1 MIIIKIN
8 EVNIDL
14 LIEYCN
20 AYEEDKLLLEISKD
34 ASISYIKSYTG
45 LTDEEINTMDDITVA
60 LLVLISGIF
69 DSRSIEADKSNVN
82 VILDSILSMHSKNLI

>member
-1 MIIIKIN
+1 M
-8 EVNIDL
+8 NIDL